1 MNQPRILAIT
11 LNWQQP
17 ETTLACVHALRA
29 MHYPSLD
36 ILVIDNGSKDGSADY
51 LRERLPPEVQLLPL
65 PENIGFAS
73 GNNLG
78 LRLAAEQ
85 QYDLALLLNN
95 DAFAA
100 SEMLAALVAEYA
112 PDIGLLSPKIYF
124 AAERERIWF
133 ANGRMHPLTL
143 DLRDTGRGQLDGPAW
158 QSSRDADYLLG
169 TCLLVNLSAM
179 VQVGLLDERFF
190 MYFEDLDW
198 SLRFRQ
204 AGYRLRLVA
213 SAHLYHAV
221 AMSSG
226 GLESPGRRYH
236 LARSSVI
243 FWRRYASWG
252 SPVLI
257 LLFRL
262 ASGLKMS
269 ARLLWYRQIASLR
282 AYWQGLLEG
291 WVTQLK

>member
-36 ILVIDNGSKDGSADY
+36 ILVIDNGSKDGSTDH
-51 LRERLPPEVQLLPL
+51 LRKRLPPEVQLLTL

-73 GNNLG
+73 GNNHG
-78 LRLAAEQ
+78 LRRAVEQ
-85 QYDLALLLNN
+85 QYDLALLVNN

-100 SEMLAALVAEYA
+100 PDMLASLVAEYA

-158 QSSRDADYLLG
+158 QSNRDVDYLLG
-169 TCLLVNLSAM
+169 TCLLVNLPAM

-204 AGYRLRLVA
+204 AGYQLRLVA
-213 SAHLYHAV
+213 GAHLYHAV
-221 AMSSG
+221 AVSSG

-252 SPVLI
+252 NPVLI

-262 ASGLKMS
+262 ASGLKLS
-269 ARLLWYRQIASLR
+269 ARLLWHRQIASLR